1 MLRQNQ
7 QLRLSQKLSPQ
18 QIQLMKLLQI
28 PTTQLEERI
37 KEELEENP
45 ALEIDTII
53 NKEDLFESTKEGQDD
68 EYDQDKT
75 VELEEVDAEK
85 IEIDDYLKN
94 EQDGSGDLGDDYY
107 QSKDAQERSSIP
119 VSVESSY
126 QEVLL
131 AYSRTFPTPR
141 TACSWLEDQQVSPPY
156 PYASSTV
163 GTQSSH

>member
-1 MLRQNQ
+1 MLRQTQ
-7 QLRLSQKLSPQ
+7 QQRLSQKLSPQ

-53 NKEDLFESTKEGQDD
+53 SKEDLFESTKESQDD

-85 IEIDDYLKN
+85 IEIDDY
-94 EQDGSGDLGDDYY
+94 
-107 QSKDAQERSSIP
+107 
-119 VSVESSY
+119 
-126 QEVLL
+126 
-131 AYSRTFPTPR
+131 
-141 TACSWLEDQQVSPPY
+141 
-156 PYASSTV
+156 
-163 GTQSSH
+163 